1 MLKYGNEVGVSPIAH
16 IETKSLPDK
25 ANRRFYKINQIL
37 YDNAK
42 RYISPK
48 MGERLLVELQASCL
62 EFKEIEVDVLCQE
75 LKEQIL
81 GILRKKYK
89 QLNEY
94 VKSFRWSKEDK
105 VCIAKTIK
113 YQLSSYLKDKDSV
126 DIEKTLR
133 RNREVWEELYL
144 SYPYHDNID
153 VKQFKRMQ
161 AELLERL
168 IEPYKLSA

>member
-1 MLKYGNEVGVSPIAH
+1 MLKYGNEVGLSPIAH

-25 ANRRFYKINQIL
+25 AIRRFYKINQIL

-48 MGERLLVELQASCL
+48 MGERLLVELQASSL
-62 EFKEIEVDVLCQE
+62 EFKEIEVDVLCQD

-89 QLNEY
+89 QLKEY
-94 VKSFRWSKEDK
+94 VKTFRWSKEDK
-105 VCIAKTIK
+105 ECIAKTIK

-126 DIEKTLR
+126 DIEKTLQ

-144 SYPYHDNID
+144 PYPYHDSID

-161 AELLERL
+161 TELLERL